1 MDGQRQQLG
10 REVEEMEGLE
20 EALTFID
27 SHILQQSDDDE
38 EEEDVEEKLL
48 EKCEVV
54 REKFVIKEEL
64 EIGKTEFL
72 EQDLSLHG
80 AEYEGSSQA
89 TDYTFDAAPSLKTE
103 PTESNFESSQQSS
116 WPGVKTGVALQRS
129 CSEERL
135 EVRKSNSSNSKMDL
149 SSNEDLKGEPAE
161 DNMRKTEPEKLKI
174 FVKTV
179 SESST
184 KSRIFQLT
192 VKPDCSLRKVR
203 TGVAGVLKV
212 APEEIVLTTKG
223 RRRRLEDS
231 ALVKEIQDCVLVA
244 CIL

>member
-1 MDGQRQQLG
+1 M
-10 REVEEMEGLE
+10 
-20 EALTFID
+20 
-27 SHILQQSDDDE
+27 
-38 EEEDVEEKLL
+38 EEKQL

-103 PTESNFESSQQSS
+103 PTESNYESSQSS
-116 WPGVKTGVALQRS
+116 LPGVKTGVAPHRS

-135 EVRKSNSSNSKMDL
+135 EVRRSNSNSKMDL

-161 DNMRKTEPEKLKI
+161 YNMGKTEPEKLKI

-192 VKPDCSLRKVR
+192 VKPDCCLRKVR
-203 TGVAGVLKV
+203 TGVAIC
-212 APEEIVLTTKG
+212 E
-223 RRRRLEDS
+223 S
-231 ALVKEIQDCVLVA
+231 
-244 CIL
+244 

>member
-10 REVEEMEGLE
+10 REVDEMEGLE
-20 EALTFID
+20 DALTFID
-27 SHILQQSDDDE
+27 SHILQQSDDDDD
-38 EEEDVEEKLL
+38 EEEDVEEKQL

-89 TDYTFDAAPSLKTE
+89 TDDTFDAPSLKTE

-116 WPGVKTGVALQRS
+116 WPGVKTGVAPHRS

-135 EVRKSNSSNSKMDL
+135 EVRRSNSNSKMDL

-161 DNMRKTEPEKLKI
+161 YNMGKTEPEKLKI

-212 APEEIVLTTKG
+212 APEDIVLTTKG

-231 ALVKEIQDCVLVA
+231 ALIKEIQDCVLVA

>member
-10 REVEEMEGLE
+10 REVDEMEGLE

-27 SHILQQSDDDE
+27 SHILQQSDDDDE
-38 EEEDVEEKLL
+38 EEEDVEEKQL

-89 TDYTFDAAPSLKTE
+89 TDDTFDAPSLKTE

-116 WPGVKTGVALQRS
+116 WPGVKTGVAPHRS

-135 EVRKSNSSNSKMDL
+135 EVRRSNSNSKMDL

-161 DNMRKTEPEKLKI
+161 DNMGKTEPEKLKI

-192 VKPDCSLRKVR
+192 VKPDCCLRKVR

>member
-10 REVEEMEGLE
+10 REVDEMEGLE
-20 EALTFID
+20 DALTFID
-27 SHILQQSDDDE
+27 SHILQQSDDDDE
-38 EEEDVEEKLL
+38 EEEDVEEKQL

-103 PTESNFESSQQSS
+103 PTESNYESSQSS
-116 WPGVKTGVALQRS
+116 WPGEETGVAPHRS

-135 EVRKSNSSNSKMDL
+135 EVRKSNSKMDL

-161 DNMRKTEPEKLKI
+161 YNMGKTEPEKLKI

-212 APEEIVLTTKG
+212 APEDIVLTTKG
-223 RRRRLEDS
+223 RRGRLEDS

>member
-1 MDGQRQQLG
+1 MDEQRQQLG

-27 SHILQQSDDDE
+27 SHILQQSDDNEE
-38 EEEDVEEKLL
+38 EEEDVEEKQL

-72 EQDLSLHG
+72 EQDLVLHG
-80 AEYEGSSQA
+80 PEYEGCSQA
-89 TDYTFDAAPSLKTE
+89 TDDTFASDAPSLKTE
-103 PTESNFESSQQSS
+103 PTESNYESSQSS
-116 WPGVKTGVALQRS
+116 WPGSSLPGVKTGVALQRS

-179 SESST
+179 SESLT

-192 VKPDCSLRKVR
+192 VKPDCCLRKVR
-203 TGVAGVLKV
+203 TGVAIR
-212 APEEIVLTTKG
+212 E
-223 RRRRLEDS
+223 S
-231 ALVKEIQDCVLVA
+231 
-244 CIL
+244 